1 MLRIQFEQTGG
12 PEVLQAVDAPIP
24 DPGPGQVRVRQAAIG
39 LNFIETYQRTGA
51 NPMPLPGCPGSEGA
65 GVVDAVGEGVTS
77 HKVGDRV
84 GYAAGAPV
92 GAYAEYYVLPAWK
105 AVKLPDSIGFN
116 TAAAIMLKGMTAE
129 MLLMRV
135 FHVKPGHTILVHA
148 AAGGMGTIL
157 SQWATSLGARVIGT
171 VGSQEKVAAAKANG
185 CAEVIIHGEED
196 IAARVRNIT
205 DGKGVPVVYDGI
217 GAATLEASLDSLGM
231 RGMLASFG
239 NASGPAGNVSVQR
252 LKFGSLFLTRPGVF
266 DYTATPDELNA
277 SAATVFDAVARG
289 HFRVQV
295 NQTFAL
301 KDAGAAHEALEG
313 RRTTGSSLLIP

>member
-1 MLRIQFEQTGG
+1 MLRIQFERTGG
-12 PEVLQAVDAPIP
+12 PEVLQAIDAPIP
-24 DPGPGQVRVRQAAIG
+24 NPGPGQVRVKQAAIG

-51 NPMPLPGCPGSEGA
+51 NPTPLPGCPGSEGA

-77 HKVGDRV
+77 HKIGDRV
-84 GYAAGAPV
+84 GYAAGAPI

-105 AVKLPDSIGFN
+105 AVKLPDSIDFN

-129 MLLMRV
+129 MMLFRV

-171 VGSQEKVAAAKANG
+171 VGSAEKVAVAKANG
-185 CAEVIIHGEED
+185 CAEVIIHGQED
-196 IAARVRNIT
+196 IAARVRALNE
-205 DGKGVPVVYDGI
+205 GRGVPMVYDGI
-217 GAATLEASLDSLGM
+217 GAATLEASLDSLCT
-231 RGMLASFG
+231 RGMLASYG

-252 LKFGSLFLTRPGVF
+252 LKVGSLFLTRPSIF
-266 DYTATPDELNA
+266 DYTANPDELNA
-277 SAATVFDAVARG
+277 SAATVFDAVAKG
-289 HFRVQV
+289 HFKVQI

-301 KDAGAAHEALEG
+301 KDARAAHEALEG